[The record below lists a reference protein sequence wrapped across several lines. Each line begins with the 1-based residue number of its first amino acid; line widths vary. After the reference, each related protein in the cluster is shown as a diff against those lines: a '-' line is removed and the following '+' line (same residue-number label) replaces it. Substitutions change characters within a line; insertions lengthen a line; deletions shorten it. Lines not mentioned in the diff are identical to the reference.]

1 MVFDVT
7 FRKAAEQQIK
17 SQLQYEEDQRRKNM
31 TPEEIRKEEERKR
44 EIYDLN
50 EKLNRE
56 QEERK
61 AAVAAAEER
70 TRAERVRLAQARER
84 LQILIER
91 RGQQIELLRFAP
103 ENLEFRHDPR
113 LWPRVTQ
120 EQIDI
125 ARAELEGLEKAE
137 KANAPQPPSIP
148 AEEKTARPVYT
159 ARQRKPGV
167 CSVCDQ
173 WVPDTTTPWHKGA
186 LPGDICIVD
195 PIGALRSGIVT
206 RQQLV
211 NLGLIKE

>member
-1 MVFDVT
+1 MIFDVS
-7 FRKAAEQQIK
+7 FRDAADRQFR
-17 SQLQYEEDQRRKNM
+17 SQLEYDEQQRRKSM
-31 TPEEIRKEEERKR
+31 TPEELRAEEERER
-44 EIYDLN
+44 EIEQLN
-50 EKLNRE
+50 ERLNRQQE
-56 QEERK
+56 QER

-84 LQILIER
+84 VQSLIER
-91 RGQQIELLRFAP
+91 RGLQVELLRFAP
-103 ENLEFRHDPR
+103 DLEFRHDPR
-113 LWPRVTQ
+113 LWPRVTE
-120 EQIDI
+120 EQIDV
-125 ARAELEGLEKAE
+125 AKAELEGLEKAE

-148 AEEKTARPVYT
+148 AEEKAARPVYT

-206 RQQLV
+206 REQLI